1 MGTNIR
7 PVLSLK
13 NRYWIDR
20 HRYYELKH
28 FCLQYPEWKRSYAAL
43 DNLRNRRLV
52 RDIFNRTNEVP
63 RPTSQ
68 IAEQKLFFRERIEL
82 VESSAEE
89 ADAFLADYILEGVT
103 KERSYV
109 YLKAKL
115 DIPCGKDVYYEL
127 YRKFFWILSNKRL

>member
-1 MGTNIR
+1 MGTDIR

>member
-82 VESSAEE
+82 IESSAEE